1 VGEVERDD
9 IQFSAPERLS
19 ASHDVSQFE
28 CGEPALD
35 TWLKRRALQNEE
47 SGASRTYVMC
57 AGQEVAGYYAL
68 ATGAIAHADAVGRIK
83 RNMPDPVPVI
93 IIGRLAIASRF
104 QGRGIG
110 AALLSDAVL
119 RTIQAAEIA
128 GIRAILVHAIS
139 EQAKR
144 FYEKHGFIPSPA
156 DPMTLMITVT
166 EAARILAGKTTD

>member
-1 VGEVERDD
+1 
-9 IQFSAPERLS
+9 
-19 ASHDVSQFE
+19 
-28 CGEPALD
+28 
-35 TWLKRRALQNEE
+35 
-47 SGASRTYVMC
+47 
-57 AGQEVAGYYAL
+57 
-68 ATGAIAHADAVGRIK
+68 
-83 RNMPDPVPVI
+83 VI

-110 AALLSDAVL
+110 AALLRDAVL

-139 EQAKR
+139 EPSKR

-166 EAARILAGKTTD
+166 ELARVLGRKRIDRID